1 MKQQRFL
8 PTPSL
13 HHLNIFI
20 KLSYLKKQFIIYSPE
35 NELHHVKRSSVK
47 STATLKSVW
56 SRSTSFLKS
65 GRCLMSGQRWPIGRE
80 IQKTMSHFIARGEAF
95 STLGLHWVGCS
106 GKLSAAKIYL
116 TTRFTFLIFENITE
130 KFFHSVS
137 YIPPPSVLS
146 MSTDLS
152 K

>member
-1 MKQQRFL
+1 MAYRERN
-8 PTPSL
+8 T
-13 HHLNIFI
+13 
-20 KLSYLKKQFIIYSPE
+20 E
-35 NELHHVKRSSVK
+35 NNVTFE
-47 STATLKSVW
+47 
-56 SRSTSFLKS
+56 
-65 GRCLMSGQRWPIGRE
+65 
-80 IQKTMSHFIARGEAF
+80 GEAF